1 MLTPRFSLDQTD
13 DSLTVRI
20 YAPFTHVA
28 DTEVFFDDLD
38 FRFYSRPYF
47 LRLHLPA
54 PVQETDDAEAHF
66 DAETKSFVVTV
77 PKKVKGQHFAGL
89 DMITDLLIPKGDT
102 KLPEGPLVQEIGG
115 DDDDQP
121 EEEIDCYFD
130 QQVPQDELKNDE
142 EAVNNGYGFAFKQKG
157 ALLRLLDECQHVFEI
172 QNLDDKPFKV
182 RRKERLENES
192 RGFSADHYLADL
204 YDPPDTLTECL
215 RLGAPPDTGPLDD
228 TDRDRMVQLAKRK
241 RVDLSPSEHLS
252 VCFGMLDILYSYSYE
267 VRTSLFDGLGT
278 ESSWTIQKLAST
290 LSCGERFTS
299 IKQVVVAA
307 LRRTVCY
314 PLFRHFQLGVRVWD
328 DVTAHLLTSPQKI
341 VKVFL
346 QLIPQFVDEN
356 YGHLFNQLY
365 IEDYAVWVQT
375 LTQETLADLKKALDH
390 VLAEV
395 TKSDLDLELEEFE
408 HAAQL
413 TMKEVDRSQ
422 NQSVED
428 LLKKLDIGKGEDS
441 DDTGTDDSDSD
452 SSDSEDSS
460 DGDSSDSDDGSS
472 DESVGECNPKDT
484 KATQD
489 SLAS

>member
-1 MLTPRFSLDQTD
+1 
-13 DSLTVRI
+13 
-20 YAPFTHVA
+20 
-28 DTEVFFDDLD
+28 
-38 FRFYSRPYF
+38 
-47 LRLHLPA
+47 
-54 PVQETDDAEAHF
+54 
-66 DAETKSFVVTV
+66 
-77 PKKVKGQHFAGL
+77 
-89 DMITDLLIPKGDT
+89 
-102 KLPEGPLVQEIGG
+102 
-115 DDDDQP
+115 
-121 EEEIDCYFD
+121 
-130 QQVPQDELKNDE
+130 
-142 EAVNNGYGFAFKQKG
+142 
-157 ALLRLLDECQHVFEI
+157 
-172 QNLDDKPFKV
+172 
-182 RRKERLENES
+182 
-192 RGFSADHYLADL
+192 
-204 YDPPDTLTECL
+204 
-215 RLGAPPDTGPLDD
+215 
-228 TDRDRMVQLAKRK
+228 MVQLAKRK

-252 VCFGMLDILYSYSYE
+252 VCLGMLDILYSYSYE

-472 DESVGECNPKDT
+472 DESVGECNPKDI

-489 SLAS
+489 SLAG